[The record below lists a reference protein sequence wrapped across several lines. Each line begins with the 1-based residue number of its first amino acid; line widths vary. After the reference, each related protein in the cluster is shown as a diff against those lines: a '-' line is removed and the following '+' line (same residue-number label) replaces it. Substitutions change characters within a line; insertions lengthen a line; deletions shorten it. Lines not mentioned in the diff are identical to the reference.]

1 MQSDRRTYDEATS
14 YISACAY
21 INIHT
26 HGTHAHMQL
35 QTLTFAVSFS
45 VFKLDYKNYLAFIN
59 HCSHV
64 RGNSSC
70 YGVLPTE
77 EPVYNWRTVIVSTW
91 SSRWSPSNRRI
102 PHSHLPSVWC
112 VLAETQLRAAVI
124 VNTHRR
130 LWCEFDSRH
139 GWCSVVLS
147 RRKLP
152 SVDALHP
159 ASEGLNDF

>member
-1 MQSDRRTYDEATS
+1 MQSDKTTYDEATT
-14 YISACAY
+14 YISICAY
-21 INIHT
+21 TNIHT

-35 QTLTFAVSFS
+35 QTLTLAVSFS

-91 SSRWSPSNRRI
+91 SSR
-102 PHSHLPSVWC
+102 
-112 VLAETQLRAAVI
+112 
-124 VNTHRR
+124 
-130 LWCEFDSRH
+130 
-139 GWCSVVLS
+139 
-147 RRKLP
+147 
-152 SVDALHP
+152 
-159 ASEGLNDF
+159 